1 MYVYF
6 ACAVYST
13 VLCVLQGR
21 LLQQSFYGCVDGSCW
36 ANRPWL
42 WNPVQGGSWQNA
54 PGLTTKKLVKTGGYV
69 YAEGHG
75 R

>member
-1 MYVYF
+1 VYLRP
-6 ACAVYST
+6 AN
-13 VLCVLQGR
+13 LQGR
-21 LLQQSFYGCVDGSCW
+21 LLQQSFYGCVDASCW

-54 PGLTTKKLVKTGGYV
+54 PGLTITSKVKAGGFV